1 MAKSQ
6 NFTFTPRAR
15 WSELNKPFA
24 IFYSDS
30 HSNFLNKQ
38 ANAFAVPF
46 CFARHGLLSKSVCK
60 DDNTALYIAVFK
72 RSLGPFQAATLDA
85 ALARNRAGFAV
96 LSRPGGRPESPI
108 LLDHTCL
115 CDTWTFFYLQENRAV
130 EVAWGPSPWR
140 WHRCAR
146 RIWGDDLSQGPYFVE
161 TNKSPLIN
169 LLFAALFNP
178 IVCSTTKIGLLIPSA
193 VEGRDLDAITTQSQL
208 HWRFQWRASA
218 STQDLSWGW
227 CWNTASGCWT
237 RAWRLLH

>member
-60 DDNTALYIAVFK
+60 DDNTAFYIAVFK

-115 CDTWTFFYLQENRAV
+115 CDTWTFFYLQEKSSSGGCLGTQPVAMTSMRQANLRRWSFPRAV
-130 EVAWGPSPWR
+130 LCRDQQISADQPSLCGTVQPD
-140 WHRCAR
+140 C
-146 RIWGDDLSQGPYFVE
+146 L
-161 TNKSPLIN
+161 
-169 LLFAALFNP
+169 
-178 IVCSTTKIGLLIPSA
+178 
-193 VEGRDLDAITTQSQL
+193 
-208 HWRFQWRASA
+208 
-218 STQDLSWGW
+218 
-227 CWNTASGCWT
+227 
-237 RAWRLLH
+237 